1 MKTTIRTVELLEG
14 TDIVFHPN
22 DFIRNPL
29 LYNTTQ
35 IGHVVCGENHSV
47 SRNGYSSFGIY
58 SVTEGTVKL
67 TTKNGAFYAKKGD
80 LLFFDQSEKHLVENG
95 GTIPYEADFAY
106 IFGPNIKEFFEIF
119 YEKFGYVAHDFTPPS
134 MKSVWKEIVKACR
147 ENREDIYLT
156 SSLLYGVLTEI
167 LKFCGKNEDVTD
179 ISAAISFVT
188 ENYDKAFTLD
198 ELAGSV
204 SMDKYYLIRQFRART
219 GYTPKEYQNELR
231 LNKAEKLLK
240 TGNLSVTEIAKE
252 TGFTDIRAFLALF
265 KKRYG
270 VSPSVYLKNL
280 NPDK

>member
-35 IGHVVCGENHSV
+35 IGHVVCGEKHSV

-58 SVTEGTVKL
+58 SVTEGRVRL
-67 TTKNGAFYAKKGD
+67 TTKNGAFYAEKGD

-106 IFGPNIKEFFEIF
+106 IFGPNVKEFFEIF

-134 MKSVWKEIVKACR
+134 MKSVWSEIVEAYR
-147 ENREDIYLT
+147 ENREDVYLS
-156 SSLLYGVLTEI
+156 SSLLYEVLTEI
-167 LKFCGKNEDVTD
+167 LKFCGKIEDVSD

-188 ENYDKAFTLD
+188 ENYNKSFTLD
-198 ELAGSV
+198 ELADSV
-204 SMDKYYLIRQFRART
+204 NMDKYYLIRQFRART

-240 TGNLSVTEIAKE
+240 TGTMSVMEIAE
-252 TGFTDIRAFLALF
+252 QTGFTDSRSFLVLF

-270 VSPSVYLKNL
+270 VSPSAYLKSL
-280 NPDK
+280 NRDK

>member
-35 IGHVVCGENHSV
+35 IGHVVCGEKHSV
-47 SRNGYSSFGIY
+47 SRNGYSSYGLY
-58 SVTEGTVKL
+58 SVTEGKVRL
-67 TTKNGAFYAKKGD
+67 TTKNGAFYAEKGD

-106 IFGPNIKEFFEIF
+106 IFGPNVKEFFEIF
-119 YEKFGYVAHDFTPPS
+119 YEKFGYVAHGFTPPS
-134 MKSVWKEIVKACR
+134 MKSVWSEIVKAYR
-147 ENREDIYLT
+147 ENREDVYLT
-156 SSLLYGVLTEI
+156 SSLLYKVLTEI
-167 LKFCGKNEDVTD
+167 LKFCGKIEDVSD
-179 ISAAISFVT
+179 ISAAITFVT
-188 ENYDKAFTLD
+188 ENYDKSFTLD
-198 ELAGSV
+198 ELADSV
-204 SMDKYYLIRQFRART
+204 NMDKYYLIRQFRART

-240 TGNLSVTEIAKE
+240 TETMSVMEIAE
-252 TGFTDIRAFLALF
+252 QTGFTDSRSFLVLF

-280 NPDK
+280 NKDK

>member
-35 IGHVVCGENHSV
+35 IGHVVCGEKHSV

-58 SVTEGTVKL
+58 SVTEGRVRL
-67 TTKNGAFYAKKGD
+67 TIKSGVFYAEKGD
-80 LLFFDQSEKHLVENG
+80 LLFFDQSEKHIVENG
-95 GTIPYEADFAY
+95 GTTPYEADFAY
-106 IFGPNIKEFFEIF
+106 IFGPNVKEFFEIF

-134 MKSVWKEIVKACR
+134 MKSVWNEIVKACR
-147 ENREDIYLT
+147 ENREDVYLT

-167 LKFCGKNEDVTD
+167 LKFCGKIEDVTD
-179 ISAAISFVT
+179 VSAAISFVT
-188 ENYDKAFTLD
+188 ENYDKSFTLD
-198 ELAGSV
+198 ELADSV
-204 SMDKYYLIRQFRART
+204 NMDKYYLIRQFRART

-240 TGNLSVTEIAKE
+240 TGTMSVTEIAE
-252 TGFTDIRAFLALF
+252 RAGFPDSRSFLVLF

-270 VSPSVYLKNL
+270 VSPSAYLKNL
-280 NPDK
+280 NRDK